1 MDLQFNQ
8 PKDQTELTFFGSKE
22 NYTFTRGQLKSLNAK
37 LSEAYAKAKG
47 DRDAMNV
54 KFDEFVAGM
63 NMTDRV
69 AINNLQAISTDSV
82 EKLYVADPRII
93 SASPTTSKGFYMLRH
108 RELVRQWHEEA
119 MS

>member
-1 MDLQFNQ
+1 MSLQFNQ

-22 NYTFTRGQLKSLNAK
+22 KYTFTRGQLKSLNAK
-37 LSEAYAKAKG
+37 LSEAYAKSKG
-47 DRDAMNV
+47 DRDAMNA

-63 NMTDRV
+63 NLTDHV
-69 AINNLQAISTDSV
+69 AINNLRAISTSSV
-82 EKLYVADPRII
+82 EKLYVADPKIA
-93 SASPTTSKGFYMLRH
+93 SASPVTIRGFYMLRH